1 LSLTQCHCGFLCL
14 CNFSF
19 FNRKYPIQL
28 IIKSTR
34 DVPEEQSSVESQ
46 SDQTVK
52 QDAKEAKPASS
63 SGTTPPGGEEEKL
76 VDFAGTVMQ
85 ADVS

>member
-1 LSLTQCHCGFLCL
+1 
-14 CNFSF
+14 
-19 FNRKYPIQL
+19 
-28 IIKSTR
+28 
-34 DVPEEQSSVESQ
+34 VESQ

>member
-1 LSLTQCHCGFLCL
+1 MFP
-14 CNFSF
+14 FSF

-28 IIKSTR
+28 IIKSNR
-34 DVPEEQSSVESQ
+34 DVPDEQSSVESQ
-46 SDQTVK
+46 SEATVK
-52 QDAKEAKPASS
+52 TDAKEAKAASS

-85 ADVS
+85 ADVI